1 MPDTFTA
8 NLNLTKPEVGLST
21 DTWGTKLNAGLDS
34 LDAIFA
40 AAGSG
45 TSVGLNVGAGRTL
58 NAQLGTARFADANLF
73 IHDQADT
80 TKILKF
86 EIGGFT
92 TATTRTVTFPNA
104 DGTLLFNSRQV
115 ATGAGLTG
123 GGDLSAD
130 RTIAIG
136 ANAVT
141 GSLLFRGSTAGQVL
155 TSNGAGAD
163 PTYQSLPGGTA
174 FATSAQYR
182 NNTAGGI
189 ALSPEVAWGA
199 AAEVALTYGATIT
212 PDMSTFLN
220 AAFTATGNFTLANP
234 TNAKVGQ
241 SGYIRIQ
248 QDGTG
253 SRTITFGTAYDFP
266 TGMSKALS
274 TAASSVDVLFYTVRS
289 ATEIFCSLNKG
300 MA

>member
-40 AAGSG
+40 AAGTG
-45 TSVGLNVGAGRTL
+45 TSVGLNVGSGRTL
-58 NAQLGTARFADANLF
+58 SVVTSALR
-73 IHDQADT
+73 IKDT
-80 TKILKF
+80 TDPTKQVAFAAAGL
-86 EIGGFT
+86 T
-92 TATTRTVTFPNA
+92 TGTTRTVTFPNA
-104 DGTLLFNSRQV
+104 DGTILFNSRQV
-115 ATGAGLTG
+115 TTGAGLTG

-155 TSNGAGAD
+155 TSNGPGSD

-248 QDGTG
+248 QDATG

-266 TGMSKALS
+266 LNMSKALS
-274 TAASSVDVLFYTVRS
+274 TAANSVDVLFYTVRS